1 MEMLQNSFL
10 QHLLFVFNPNQIT
23 LRFTLYEN
31 TLYCCALPSTQLI
44 DMCSSLKKSGLLVR
58 KCPTFSQKCPL
69 FFQVCLLFSQVCLL
83 FSQDKRHCAQQT
95 MTPMR
100 LQSVANYKRVRK
112 CKLHRSFPLSCARAR
127 AYRTRVLCFLLS
139 HLSHTPLKH

>member
-23 LRFTLYEN
+23 LQFALYEA
-31 TLYCCALPSTQLI
+31 LCIVCALPSAQLI
-44 DMCSSLKKSGLLVR
+44 DMCSSLKKNGLLRR
-58 KCPTFSQKCPL
+58 KCPTFSQICPTFSQKCPL
-69 FFQVCLLFSQVCLL
+69 FFQVCLL

-100 LQSVANYKRVRK
+100 LRSVANYKRVRK

-139 HLSHTPLKH
+139 HLSHSPLKP

>member
-10 QHLLFVFNPNQIT
+10 QHLFFVFNPNQIT

-100 LQSVANYKRVRK
+100 LHSVANNKHVRK
-112 CKLHRSFPLSCARAR
+112 CKYHHSLLLSRTRARAR
-127 AYRTRVLCFLLS
+127 IVQEFYAFYFHIC
-139 HLSHTPLKH
+139 HTPL